1 MGLRKQNLG
10 MARRD
15 RKGAERPI
23 KRPLMR
29 LVSIPANPV
38 PDNVVTG
45 TLKTPDGVSLRF
57 ARFSPPAGRRGTVCI
72 FPGRTEWIEKYFE
85 TVRDLRNRGFAVAL
99 LDWRGQGLS
108 DRALGDRLKGYV
120 GNFSE
125 FDTDLATFMR
135 EVVLPDCPPP
145 VFALGHSMG
154 ATILIRAAYSGHR
167 WFDRIVLC
175 APMVGVAF
183 LKSMSIAGTV
193 LRTLRLSGFGDMYVP
208 GRYRGVLDLRPFA
221 GNILTTDPVRYARN
235 AAILEAEPLL
245 GLGGPTVTWC
255 DAAFQAMHA
264 MHEQSYP
271 ARIRQPI
278 LIVAAGR
285 ESVVSNP
292 AIEEFA
298 MLLRAGSHL
307 VVVGAQHEI
316 LMEQDRYR
324 SQFWAAFDAFVPGTP
339 LY

>member
-1 MGLRKQNLG
+1 MK
-10 MARRD
+10 
-15 RKGAERPI
+15 
-23 KRPLMR
+23 

-38 PDNVVTG
+38 PDNAVTC
-45 TLKTPDGVSLRF
+45 TLKTPDGLALRF
-57 ARFSPPAGRRGTVCI
+57 ARFAPPAGRRGTVCI

-85 TVRDLRNRGFAVAL
+85 TVRDLRSRGFAVAI

-108 DRALGDRLKGYV
+108 DRLLADRHKGHV
-120 GNFSE
+120 RSFSE
-125 FDTDLATFMR
+125 FDTDLETFMR

-145 VFALGHSMG
+145 MFALGHSMG
-154 ATILIRAAYSGHR
+154 ATVLIRAVSRGHR
-167 WFDRIVLC
+167 WFDRIVLS
-175 APMVGVAF
+175 APMIGIA
-183 LKSMSIAGTV
+183 LLDSMAIAGAV
-193 LRTLRLSGFGDMYVP
+193 VRSLRLAGFGTMYLP
-208 GRYRGVLDLRPFA
+208 GRYSGVLDLRPFA

-235 AAILEAEPLL
+235 AAILEAEPELA
-245 GLGGPTVTWC
+245 LGGPTVTWC
-255 DAAFQAMHA
+255 DAAFSAMRA
-264 MHEQSYP
+264 LRDPSFP
-271 ARIRQPI
+271 ARIRHPI

-285 ESVVSNP
+285 DAIVSNT

-307 VVVGAQHEI
+307 VVVGAQHEL